1 MAVIEKHHTVDLAI
15 SPGGWRRMPRMW
27 MTRRIVLSLVWVCS
41 VAVAAQG
48 PPGGRAGEPPASD
61 AAEVQRL
68 LAQAREAAG
77 REWTEAFDFICAQNP
92 NQANRPDDPLIQP
105 TRVFD
110 NLFAVGRS
118 STTVWVVRTSAGLVL
133 IDAGYAD
140 QLETVLLAGLRQ
152 LGLDPEQVRYVLI
165 GHGHADHYGAASYF
179 QKRGARVG
187 MAAADWDLL
196 NAPPAGPGRGGT
208 PVAPA
213 LPPPARDL
221 EIAEGRPITVGDVT
235 FTPVAIPG
243 HTPGSLGFVF
253 PVRDGAAVHTAGLF
267 GGSILIPGFLP
278 SEGLAQYIKSV
289 EHWAAVAAA
298 HNVDVEI
305 QNHPLY
311 DGMLGRLDR
320 LRSRQ
325 PGQPHPFVVGRDA
338 YQRFTRVMAD
348 CIRVQLSRR
357 IVN

>member
-1 MAVIEKHHTVDLAI
+1 M
-15 SPGGWRRMPRMW
+15 R
-27 MTRRIVLSLVWVCS
+27 MTRTGVLALAAVWS
-41 VAVAAQG
+41 VALAAQA
-48 PPGGRAGEPPASD
+48 PPQRQAAAPPASD
-61 AAEVQRL
+61 SAEVQRL

-92 NQANRPDDPLIQP
+92 NRANRPDDPLIQP

-118 STTVWVVRTSAGLVL
+118 GTTVWVIRTSAGLVL

-140 QLETVLLAGLRQ
+140 QLESVLLPGLQQ
-152 LGLDPEQVRYVLI
+152 LGLDADQVRYVLV
-165 GHGHADHYGAASYF
+165 GHGHGDHYGAASYF

-196 NAPPAGPGRGGT
+196 TAPPAGPGRGGAAT
-208 PVAPA
+208 PPA

-221 EIAEGRPITVGDVT
+221 VIAEGQPITVGDVT

-243 HTPGSLGFVF
+243 HTPGALGFIF

-267 GGSILIPGFLP
+267 GGSILIPGPLP
-278 SEGLAQYIKSV
+278 NERLTQYIASV
-289 EHWAAVAAA
+289 EHWASVTAA

-311 DGMLGRLDR
+311 DGMLGRLAR
-320 LRSRQ
+320 LQSRQ

-348 CIRVQLSRR
+348 CIRVQLARR
-357 IVN
+357 RAN

>member
-1 MAVIEKHHTVDLAI
+1 
-15 SPGGWRRMPRMW
+15 
-27 MTRRIVLSLVWVCS
+27 MTRSIVLSLLVTCS
-41 VAVAAQG
+41 VAVAAQVA
-48 PPGGRAGEPPASD
+48 PQGRAGAPPGNDS
-61 AAEVQRL
+61 AEVQRL
-68 LAQAREAAG
+68 LAQARAAAG
-77 REWTEAFDFICAQNP
+77 PEWTEAFDFICAQNP
-92 NQANRPDDPLIQP
+92 NRANRPDDPLIQP

-118 STTVWVVRTSAGLVL
+118 GTTVWVVRTSAGLVL

-152 LGLDPEQVRYVLI
+152 LGLDPDQVRYVLI
-165 GHGHADHYGAASYF
+165 GHGHADHYGAASHF

-187 MAAADWDLL
+187 MAAADWELL
-196 NAPPAGPGRGGT
+196 TAPATSPAGRGG
-208 PVAPA
+208 PAVAPA

-221 EIAEGRPITVGDVT
+221 VIAEGQPVTVGDVT

-253 PVRDGAAVHTAGLF
+253 PVRDGAARHTAGLF

-278 SEGLAQYIKSV
+278 TEGLAQYIKSV
-289 EHWAAVAAA
+289 EHWAAVTAA

-311 DGMLGRLDR
+311 DGMLGRLEQ

-325 PGQPHPFVVGRDA
+325 TGQPHPFVVGRDA
-338 YQRFTRVMAD
+338 YQRLTRVMAD
-348 CIRVQLSRR
+348 CIRVQLARR
-357 IVN
+357 IAN

>member
-1 MAVIEKHHTVDLAI
+1 MRT
-15 SPGGWRRMPRMW
+15 
-27 MTRRIVLSLVWVCS
+27 TRRILMSLVAAGA
-41 VAVAAQG
+41 VAVAAAAQV
-48 PPGGRAGEPPASD
+48 PPGRAGAPPASD
-61 AAEVQRL
+61 PPEVQRL
-68 LAQAREAAG
+68 LAQARAAAG
-77 REWTEAFDFICAQNP
+77 TEWTEAFEFICAS
-92 NQANRPDDPLIQP
+92 NQARANRPDDPLIQP

-110 NLFAVGRS
+110 NLFAIGRS
-118 STTVWVVRTSAGLVL
+118 GTTVWVVRTSAGLVL

-140 QLETVLLAGLRQ
+140 QLDAVLLAGLRQ
-152 LGLDPEQVRYVLI
+152 LGLDADQIRYVLI

-187 MAAADWDLL
+187 MATADWDLL
-196 NAPPAGPGRGGT
+196 TAPAAGRGG
-208 PVAPA
+208 PAPA

-221 EIAEGRPITVGDVT
+221 EMAEGRAITVGDVT

-243 HTPGSLGFVF
+243 HTPGSLGFIF

-267 GGSILIPGFLP
+267 GGSILIPGFLQP
-278 SEGLAQYIKSV
+278 AGLAQYITSV

-298 HNVDVEI
+298 HNVDVEV

-325 PGQPHPFVVGRDA
+325 AGQPHPFVVGGDA

-348 CIRVQLSRR
+348 CIRVQLARR
-357 IVN
+357 GAN

>member
-1 MAVIEKHHTVDLAI
+1 MAVIEKHHAVDLAI
-15 SPGGWRRMPRMW
+15 SPGRWRRMPPMKT
-27 MTRRIVLSLVWVCS
+27 TRSIAVLLLAACS
-41 VAVAAQG
+41 AAVAAQA
-48 PPGGRAGEPPASD
+48 PQGRATGQPISD
-61 AAEVQRL
+61 SAEVQRL
-68 LAQAREAAG
+68 LAQARAAAG
-77 REWTEAFDFICAQNP
+77 TEWTEAVDFMCAQNP
-92 NQANRPDDPLIQP
+92 NRANRPDDPLIQP
-105 TRVFD
+105 TKVFD

-140 QLETVLLAGLRQ
+140 QLEAVLLAGLRQ
-152 LGLDPEQVRYVLI
+152 LSLDPEQVRYVLI

-196 NAPPAGPGRGGT
+196 NAPPVGPGRGGT

-278 SEGLAQYIKSV
+278 SEGLAQYITSV
-289 EHWAAVAAA
+289 EHWAAVTAA
-298 HNVDVEI
+298 HDVDVEI

-348 CIRVQLSRR
+348 CIRAQLARR
-357 IVN
+357 SAN

>member
-1 MAVIEKHHTVDLAI
+1 MRIASAGVLA
-15 SPGGWRRMPRMW
+15 
-27 MTRRIVLSLVWVCS
+27 LVGAWS
-41 VAVAAQG
+41 MAVAAQW
-48 PPGGRAGEPPASD
+48 PPQGRGGGTPASD
-61 AAEVQRL
+61 SADVQRL

-77 REWTEAFDFICAQNP
+77 REWTEAFDFICAPNP
-92 NQANRPDDPLIQP
+92 NRANRPDDPLIQP

-118 STTVWVVRTSAGLVL
+118 GTTVWVVRTSAGLVL

-140 QLETVLLAGLRQ
+140 QLETVLLAGLEQ
-152 LGLDPEQVRYVLI
+152 LGLDPDQVRYVLI

-196 NAPPAGPGRGGT
+196 TAPAAGPLGRGGAG
-208 PVAPA
+208 VAPA
-213 LPPPARDL
+213 LPPPTRDL
-221 EIAEGRPITVGDVT
+221 VIAEGQPITVGDVT

-243 HTPGSLGFVF
+243 HTPGSLGLIF
-253 PVRDGAAVHTAGLF
+253 PVRDGTAVHTAGLF
-267 GGSILIPGFLP
+267 GGSILIPGFVP
-278 SEGLAQYIKSV
+278 TEGLARYIASV
-289 EHWAAVAAA
+289 EHWAAVTAT

-311 DGMLGRLDR
+311 DGMAGRLDR

-348 CIRVQLSRR
+348 CMRAQLARR
-357 IVN
+357 LAN

>member
-1 MAVIEKHHTVDLAI
+1 MKTTCSIAGLLLAA
-15 SPGGWRRMPRMW
+15 
-27 MTRRIVLSLVWVCS
+27 CS
-41 VAVAAQG
+41 AAVAAHAPQ
-48 PPGGRAGEPPASD
+48 GRATAPPASD
-61 AAEVQRL
+61 SAEVQRL
-68 LAQAREAAG
+68 LAQARAAAG
-77 REWTEAFDFICAQNP
+77 TEWTEAVDFICAQNP
-92 NQANRPDDPLIQP
+92 NRANRPDDPLIQP
-105 TRVFD
+105 TKVFD

-118 STTVWVVRTSAGLVL
+118 GTTVWVVRTSSGLVL

-140 QLETVLLAGLRQ
+140 QLDTVLLPGLRQ
-152 LGLDPEQVRYVLI
+152 LGLDPDQVRYVLI

-187 MAAADWDLL
+187 MAAADWELL
-196 NAPPAGPGRGGT
+196 TAPAAGPVGRGG
-208 PVAPA
+208 PAAAPA

-221 EIAEGRPITVGDVT
+221 VIAEGQTITVGDVA

-243 HTPGSLGFVF
+243 HTAGSLGFVF

-267 GGSILIPGFLP
+267 GGSVLIPGFLP

-289 EHWAAVAAA
+289 EHWAVVTAA

-311 DGMLGRLDR
+311 DGMLGRLER

-348 CIRVQLSRR
+348 CIRVQLARR
-357 IVN
+357 TAN